1 MENIIAL
8 VAATIV
14 LILIP
19 GPNVALIVAN
29 SMRHGMRIG
38 IITSLGT
45 TVGIALQLLIVV
57 LGMAALID
65 LVADALIWIKWIGV
79 VYLLWIGVRTW
90 NEPAADLADIKAQ
103 SQTRAFWRGVVLAV
117 INPKTLLFNA
127 AFLPQFVGN
136 TADASSQLLFL
147 AAVFMTVSIIGDAL
161 WAVFAA
167 AARGWLGRIG
177 RLHNRISGGFLIGAG
192 VSLALARRSL

>member
-29 SMRHGMRIG
+29 SLRHGMRIG

-45 TVGIALQLLIVV
+45 TLGIALQLFIVV
-57 LGMAALID
+57 LGMAVLIES
-65 LVADALIWIKWIGV
+65 VADALTWIRWIGV
-79 VYLLWIGVRTW
+79 ICLLAVGLRTW
-90 NEPAADLADIKAQ
+90 NEPAPDLSDIKAQ

-136 TADASSQLLFL
+136 TADASAQLLLL
-147 AAVFMTVSIIGDAL
+147 AGVFMTVIIVGDAL

-167 AARGWLGRIG
+167 AARAWLGRVG
-177 RLHNRISGGFLIGAG
+177 HLHNRISGGFLVGAG
-192 VSLALARRSL
+192 VGLAMSRRNL

>member
-29 SMRHGMRIG
+29 SLRHGMRIG

-45 TVGIALQLLIVV
+45 TVGIAIQLLIAV
-57 LGMAALID
+57 LGLAALIE
-65 LVADALIWIKWIGV
+65 LAADALTWIKWIGV
-79 VYLLWIGVRTW
+79 AYLVLIGVRTW
-90 NEPAADLADIKAQ
+90 NEPASDLSDIKAQ
-103 SQTRAFWRGVVLAV
+103 SQTRAFLRGVIFAV

-127 AFLPQFVGN
+127 AFLPQFVGH
-136 TADASSQLLFL
+136 TADASGQLLLL
-147 AAVFMTVSIIGDAL
+147 AGVFMTVIIIGDGL

-167 AARGWLGRIG
+167 SARNWLGRIG
-177 RLHNRISGGFLIGAG
+177 HLHNRISGGFLVGAG
-192 VSLALARRSL
+192 LGLALSRRSI

>member
-1 MENIIAL
+1 LENIFAL

-29 SMRHGMRIG
+29 SLRHGMRIG

-65 LVADALIWIKWIGV
+65 LVADALTWIKWIGV
-79 VYLLWIGVRTW
+79 IYLLWIGVRTW
-90 NEPAADLADIKAQ
+90 NEPASDLSNITAQ
-103 SQTRAFWRGVVLAV
+103 SQTRAFWRGVILAI

-136 TADASSQLLFL
+136 TANASGQLLLL
-147 AAVFMTVSIIGDAL
+147 AAVFMTVIIIGDAL

>member
-1 MENIIAL
+1 
-8 VAATIV
+8 
-14 LILIP
+14 
-19 GPNVALIVAN
+19 VALIVAN
-29 SMRHGMRIG
+29 SLRHGMRIG

-57 LGMAALID
+57 LGLAALIE
-65 LVADALIWIKWIGV
+65 LVADALTWIKWLGV
-79 VYLLWIGVRTW
+79 VYLLFIGLRTW
-90 NEPAADLADIKAQ
+90 NEPSPDLSDIRAQ
-103 SQTRAFWRGVVLAV
+103 SQTRAFWRGVILAL

-136 TADASSQLLFL
+136 TANASGQLLLLSGIFM
-147 AAVFMTVSIIGDAL
+147 AVIIIGDAL

-167 AARGWLGRIG
+167 AARGWLGRVG

-192 VSLALARRSL
+192 LGLALSRRNL

>member
-29 SMRHGMRIG
+29 SLQHGMRIG
-38 IITSLGT
+38 VITSLGT
-45 TVGIALQLLIVV
+45 TVGIGLQLLVVV
-57 LGMAALID
+57 LGMAALIE
-65 LVADALIWIKWIGV
+65 LVADALTWIKWIGV
-79 VYLLWIGVRTW
+79 VYLLWIGLRTW
-90 NEPAADLADIKAQ
+90 NEPAPDLADTKAQ
-103 SQTRAFWRGVVLAV
+103 SQTRAFWRGVILAV

-136 TADASSQLLFL
+136 APNAGGQLLLL
-147 AAVFMTVSIIGDAL
+147 AAVFMTVIIVGDAL

-167 AARGWLGRIG
+167 TARRWLGHTG
-177 RLHNRISGGFLIGAG
+177 HLHNRISGGFLVTAG
-192 VSLALARRSL
+192 VGLALSRRSL

>member
-8 VAATIV
+8 VAATIA

-29 SMRHGMRIG
+29 SLRHGMRIG

-45 TVGIALQLLIVV
+45 TVGIALQLLVVV
-57 LGMAALID
+57 LGMAALIE
-65 LVADALIWIKWIGV
+65 LAADALTWIKWIGV
-79 VYLLWIGVRTW
+79 AYLLWIGVKIW
-90 NEPAADLADIKAQ
+90 NEPAPDLANIKAQ
-103 SQTRAFWRGVVLAV
+103 SQTRAFLHGVILAV

-136 TADASSQLLFL
+136 STNASSQLLLL
-147 AAVFMTVSIIGDAL
+147 AGVFMTVIIIGDSL

-167 AARGWLGRIG
+167 AARIWLNRIG
-177 RLHNRISGGFLIGAG
+177 HLHNRISGAFLLSAG
-192 VSLALARRSL
+192 VGLALSRRTL

>member
-1 MENIIAL
+1 MAL
-8 VAATIV
+8 VAATTL

-19 GPNVALIVAN
+19 GPNVALIVAI
-29 SMRHGMRIG
+29 SLRHGMRIG

-57 LGMAALID
+57 LGLAALIE
-65 LVADALIWIKWIGV
+65 LVADALTWIKWIGV
-79 VYLLWIGVRTW
+79 VYLLFIGLRTW
-90 NEPAADLADIKAQ
+90 NEPSPNLSDIKAQ
-103 SQTRAFWRGVVLAV
+103 SQTRAFWRGVIFAV

-136 TADASSQLLFL
+136 TNDASSQLLL
-147 AAVFMTVSIIGDAL
+147 LSGIFMTVIIIGDAL

-167 AARGWLGRIG
+167 AARGWLGRVG

-192 VSLALARRSL
+192 LGLALSRRDL

>member
-1 MENIIAL
+1 MDNIIAL

-29 SMRHGMRIG
+29 SLRHGMRIG

-45 TVGIALQLLIVV
+45 TMGVALQLIIVV
-57 LGMAALID
+57 LGLAVLIE
-65 LVADALIWIKWIGV
+65 LVADALSWIKWIGV
-79 VYLLWIGVRTW
+79 AYLLIIGLRAW
-90 NEPAADLADIKAQ
+90 NKPSPDLSDIKAQ
-103 SQTRAFWRGVVLAV
+103 SETRAFWHGVILAV

-127 AFLPQFVGN
+127 AFLPQFVGDTPN
-136 TADASSQLLFL
+136 ASGQLLLL
-147 AAVFMTVSIIGDAL
+147 AGVFMAVIIIGDAL

-167 AARGWLGRIG
+167 AARRWLARVGH
-177 RLHNRISGGFLIGAG
+177 LHNRISGGFLISAG
-192 VSLALARRSL
+192 LGLALSRRSF

>member
-29 SMRHGMRIG
+29 SLRHGMRIG
-38 IITSLGT
+38 VITSLGT
-45 TVGIALQLLIVV
+45 TVGVALQLLIAV
-57 LGMAALID
+57 LGLAALIEW
-65 LVADALIWIKWIGV
+65 VADALTWIKWIGV
-79 VYLLWIGVRTW
+79 FYLLYLGLRTW
-90 NEPAADLADIKAQ
+90 NELASDLSDIKAQ
-103 SQTRAFWRGVVLAV
+103 SQTRAFWRGVILAV

-127 AFLPQFVGN
+127 AFLPQFVGQN
-136 TADASSQLLFL
+136 SDASGQLLLL
-147 AAVFMTVSIIGDAL
+147 AAVFMTVIIIGDAL

-167 AARGWLGRIG
+167 SARGWLGRVG
-177 RLHNRISGGFLIGAG
+177 RLHNRITGGFLLGAG
-192 VSLALARRSL
+192 IGLALSRRSI

>member
-1 MENIIAL
+1 M
-8 VAATIV
+8 

-29 SMRHGMRIG
+29 SLRHGMRIG

-45 TVGIALQLLIVV
+45 TVGIALQLLIAV
-57 LGMAALID
+57 LGLAALIE
-65 LVADALIWIKWIGV
+65 LAADALTWIKWIGV
-79 VYLLWIGVRTW
+79 VYLLYIGLHTW
-90 NEPAADLADIKAQ
+90 NEPSPDLSDIKAQ
-103 SQTRAFWRGVVLAV
+103 SQTRAFCRGVILAL

-136 TADASSQLLFL
+136 TANASGQLLLL
-147 AAVFMTVSIIGDAL
+147 AGVFMTVIIIGDAL

-167 AARGWLGRIG
+167 AARGWLQRFG

-192 VSLALARRSL
+192 LGLALSRRSL

>member
-1 MENIIAL
+1 LENMIAL
-8 VAATIV
+8 IAATIV

-29 SMRHGMRIG
+29 SLRHGMRIG
-38 IITSLGT
+38 VITSLGT

-57 LGMAALID
+57 LGMAALIE
-65 LVADALIWIKWIGV
+65 VIADALTWIKWIGV
-79 VYLLWIGVRTW
+79 AYLLYIGVRTW
-90 NEPAADLADIKAQ
+90 REPASDLSDIKAQ
-103 SQTRAFWRGVVLAV
+103 SQTRAFWRGVFFAV

-136 TADASSQLLFL
+136 TSDAGGQLLQL
-147 AAVFMTVSIIGDAL
+147 AGIFMTVIIIGDAL

-167 AARGWLGRIG
+167 ATHGWLGRFG
-177 RLHNRISGGFLIGAG
+177 RLHNKISGGFLLGAG
-192 VSLALARRSL
+192 LGLALSRRTI

>member
-1 MENIIAL
+1 
-8 VAATIV
+8 
-14 LILIP
+14 
-19 GPNVALIVAN
+19 
-29 SMRHGMRIG
+29 MRIG

-57 LGMAALID
+57 LGLAALIE
-65 LVADALIWIKWIGV
+65 LVADALTWIKWIGV
-79 VYLLWIGVRTW
+79 VYLLIIGLRTW
-90 NEPAADLADIKAQ
+90 NEPSPDLSDIRAQ
-103 SQTRAFWRGVVLAV
+103 SQTRAFWRGVILAV

-136 TADASSQLLFL
+136 TNDASSQLLL
-147 AAVFMTVSIIGDAL
+147 LSGIFMTVIIIGDAL

-167 AARGWLGRIG
+167 AARSWLGRVG

-192 VSLALARRSL
+192 LGLGLPRRSL

>member
-8 VAATIV
+8 IVATII

-29 SMRHGMRIG
+29 SLRHGIRIG
-38 IITSLGT
+38 VITSLGT
-45 TVGIALQLLIVV
+45 TAGIALQLLIVV
-57 LGMAALID
+57 LGMAALIE
-65 LVADALIWIKWIGV
+65 LVADALTWIKWIGV
-79 VYLLWIGVRTW
+79 IYLLYLGLRMW
-90 NEPAADLADIKAQ
+90 NEPASDLSDIQAQ
-103 SQTRAFWRGVVLAV
+103 SQTRAFWRGVFLAV

-136 TADASSQLLFL
+136 ANDAGGQLLLL
-147 AAVFMTVSIIGDAL
+147 AGIFMTVIVIGDAL

-167 AARGWLGRIG
+167 AARSWLSRFG
-177 RLHNRISGGFLIGAG
+177 RLHNKLSGGFLLGAG
-192 VSLALARRSL
+192 IGLALSRRTI

>member
-1 MENIIAL
+1 MESIIAL

-29 SMRHGMRIG
+29 SLRHGMRIG
-38 IITSLGT
+38 VITSLGT

-57 LGMAALID
+57 FGMAAVIELA
-65 LVADALIWIKWIGV
+65 ADTLTWIKWLGV
-79 VYLLWIGVRTW
+79 VYLLYIGLRTW
-90 NEPAADLADIKAQ
+90 NEPASDLSDIKAQ
-103 SQTRAFWRGVVLAV
+103 SRTRAFWRGVILAL

-127 AFLPQFVGN
+127 AFLPQFVGSS
-136 TADASSQLLFL
+136 ADASGQLLVL
-147 AAVFMTVSIIGDAL
+147 AGVFMTVIIIGDAL

-167 AARGWLGRIG
+167 SARGWLGRFG
-177 RLHNRISGGFLIGAG
+177 RFHNRISGGFLLSAGIG
-192 VSLALARRSL
+192 LALSRRSI

>member
-1 MENIIAL
+1 
-8 VAATIV
+8 V

-29 SMRHGMRIG
+29 SLRHGMRIG

-45 TVGIALQLLIVV
+45 TVGIALQLLIAV
-57 LGMAALID
+57 LGLAALIE
-65 LVADALIWIKWIGV
+65 LAADALTWIK
-79 VYLLWIGVRTW
+79 
-90 NEPAADLADIKAQ
+90 NEPSPDLSDIKAQ
-103 SQTRAFWRGVVLAV
+103 SQTRAFWRGVILAL

-136 TADASSQLLFL
+136 TANASGQLVLL
-147 AAVFMTVSIIGDAL
+147 AGVFMTVIIIGDAL

-167 AARGWLGRIG
+167 AARGWLQRFGG
-177 RLHNRISGGFLIGAG
+177 LHNRA
-192 VSLALARRSL
+192 AARRSGFSRESINSGSRINPLLHG